1 MLAQSAILLILKEG
15 SRDPAP
21 VVHDSRVILCSQ
33 KREGASSM
41 HLFTIVISILLPI
54 ALGILFRFL
63 GFTHN
68 EATALRKFVI
78 KVTVPFIVFRNLLT
92 ANLESL
98 SQIAPSVVAMLLL
111 TILFGVTSILMSR
124 VLPRGKALRNAF
136 IFSTFVGN
144 YGYLGWGVMY
154 HFYGDTGFTR
164 SVFFTLFF
172 WPVFLLVGFGLIAFL
187 NREENVSRKEI
198 ARILLKNSAPPLLAA
213 GAGLTLNLLSVTFPP
228 LISDFIT
235 QFASMTIPLILFTIG
250 LSFHFTL
257 KRLSLATV
265 LLSCFHRLIL
275 GYLLGWAVCCLV
287 SLVFPLDLIT
297 RKVILLESIMPTAA
311 MAPFFAEH
319 ITVDKKLQ
327 ASIVTLSTALSLLTI
342 PLWYLITE
350 ALL

>member
-1 MLAQSAILLILKEG
+1 
-15 SRDPAP
+15 
-21 VVHDSRVILCSQ
+21 
-33 KREGASSM
+33 M

-63 GFTHN
+63 GFSLD
-68 EATALRKFVI
+68 EAASLRKFVI
-78 KVTVPFIVFRNLLT
+78 RVTVPFIVFRNLFN

-98 SQIAPSVVAMLLL
+98 SQIAPSVLAMFLL
-111 TILFGVTSILMSR
+111 TLLFAVSSLLMSR
-124 VLPRGKALRNAF
+124 ILPRGQALRNAF
-136 IFSTFVGN
+136 VFSTFVGN

-172 WPVFLLVGFGLIAFL
+172 WPIFLLVGFGLIYFL
-187 NREENVSRKEI
+187 NKEENVSGKEI
-198 ARILLKNSAPPLLAA
+198 VRILLKNSAPPLISAAA
-213 GAGLTLNLLSVTFPP
+213 GLGLNLLSFSFPP
-228 LISDFIT
+228 LISDFIS

-250 LSFHFTL
+250 LSFHFTM
-257 KRLSLATV
+257 KKSSLTTV

-287 SLVFPLDLIT
+287 SLFFSLDPVT

-350 ALL
+350 ALF